1 MELLIVGLYNF
12 EPYIAIFYSLTMC
25 RLPSGSNNCYQVGY
39 SSNGNNYYTNT
50 ASCPGGTPNSGEWFN
65 VRVQIDLNR
74 NVNIY
79 YKDALMKS
87 YTAHF
92 STKVSGGVLVTNGF
106 RNIIQFS
113 NFSISQQ

>member
-25 RLPSGSNNCYQVGY
+25 RLPSGPNNCYQVGY

-50 ASCPGGTPNSGEWFN
+50 ASCPGGTPKSGKWFN

-79 YKDALMKS
+79 YKGALMKS
-87 YTAHF
+87 YTVHF